1 MVWIL
6 LAALGVPV
14 WLVVGVLAAGLW
26 SRRTFK
32 RSAGVFPAK
41 LRAVAGEVPGVKASW
56 PRGTAHAR
64 WVHDVLL
71 VHRGLAL
78 IRNKALPV
86 ESAGGPLME
95 GDLDEITGLGPSPVV
110 LALTLDG
117 GATVELAGRSED
129 RDAVVGPY
137 AGALL

>member
-14 WLVVGVLAAGLW
+14 WLLVGVLAAGLW
-26 SRRTFK
+26 SRLTFK

-41 LRAVAGEVPGVKASW
+41 LRAAAGEVPGVKTSW

-71 VHRGLAL
+71 VHRGFTLV
-78 IRNKALPV
+78 RNQALPV

-95 GDLDEITGLGPSPVV
+95 GDPDEISGLGPSPVV

-117 GATVELAGRSED
+117 GATLELAGPSED

-137 AGALL
+137 TGVLL